1 MTLYGYA
8 RISTEGQTL
17 DAQIEALMAAGCDA
31 AHIFR
36 EKVAGAHAD
45 RPQLNRLL
53 AVVGKGDVVVVS
65 RLDRFACSTRD
76 LLNILDKLARRG
88 AAFRSLTD
96 AWADTTTP
104 NGRLMQTGLQGLAEF
119 EREAIRARTRAGRGS
134 ANARGQHMGRPPK
147 LTAAQRREG
156 LCALAA
162 GEATQAD
169 LVRRFHVSKSTISR
183 LAAKA
188 AGLPDAPVKPRL
200 DAPTERAVRDF
211 MQRIAGKFPAVGG
224 VVFGSRARGTY
235 NANSDADLAVI
246 LKGERGNRYEASR
259 EMAGV
264 AFDVMLENEILIDPL
279 PLWEDEFNR
288 PEIFSNPALIENIKR
303 EGVRL

>member
-1 MTLYGYA
+1 MTLYGYT

-17 DAQIEALMAAGCDA
+17 DAQIEALTAAVCDA

-36 EKVAGAHAD
+36 ENVAGAHAD

-53 AVVGKGDVVVVS
+53 AKVGKGDVVVVS
-65 RLDRFACSTRD
+65 RFDRLARTTRD
-76 LLNILDKLARRG
+76 LLNILDKL
-88 AAFRSLTD
+88 
-96 AWADTTTP
+96 
-104 NGRLMQTGLQGLAEF
+104 
-119 EREAIRARTRAGRGS
+119 
-134 ANARGQHMGRPPK
+134 
-147 LTAAQRREG
+147 
-156 LCALAA
+156 
-162 GEATQAD
+162 
-169 LVRRFHVSKSTISR
+169 VRRFRVSKSTISR
-183 LAAKA
+183 LAKNA

-200 DAPTERAVRDF
+200 DAQTERAVRDF
-211 MQRIAGKFPAVGG
+211 MQRIAGTFPAVGG

-264 AFDVMLENEILIDPL
+264 AFDVMLETEVLIDPL